1 MPNIKYYSGNLSS
14 TIMTVA
20 ETSIVKQMP
29 NDDEER
35 DALASWLNK
44 EINNARYQLKKT
56 IAESLTP
63 GNELKNIAVLT
74 DWLISKLGKQ
84 FNATL
89 SIYLRVAFIRAEIV
103 KNHKADKF
111 WAAADDELE
120 KMHNRGPQG
129 FVDDLTT
136 LYEEDIEAHGDP
148 ANSKCT
154 PSTEIVGDKKP
165 RWYQPLH
172 DNVSKI
178 QRIKIRTA
186 SKRKRGDEEEDEEEW

>member
-1 MPNIKYYSGNLSS
+1 MHLDQKLLRPIIHAALLMPNIKYYSGNLSS

-20 ETSIVKQMP
+20 ETSNVKQMP

-74 DWLISKLGKQ
+74 DRLISKLGKQ

-89 SIYLRVAFIRAEIV
+89 SIYLRVAFIGLIGCTGISAE
-103 KNHKADKF
+103 NF
-111 WAAADDELE
+111 PELE
-120 KMHNRGPQG
+120 RSGPVVP
-129 FVDDLTT
+129 FL
-136 LYEEDIEAHGDP
+136 DI
-148 ANSKCT
+148 
-154 PSTEIVGDKKP
+154 
-165 RWYQPLH
+165 
-172 DNVSKI
+172 
-178 QRIKIRTA
+178 IRH
-186 SKRKRGDEEEDEEEW
+186 